1 MAKARAIPG
10 FADATSFKNAAG
22 LAVAVRTEEVFA
34 HSDGVLDTADIERV
48 HDMRVAT
55 RRLRAAMEIF
65 AACFPKKEHHQL
77 LREVKT
83 LADVLGERR
92 DPDVLVAALDKLADG
107 LTANER
113 PGIRH
118 LVAELRAQQAEA
130 NERLAA
136 ELRRVA
142 SEGLCDRLLAL
153 AASATGKAA

>member
-10 FADATSFKNAAG
+10 FAEAPSFKVAAA
-22 LAVAVRTEEVFA
+22 LAVTVRTEEVFA
-34 HSDGVLDTADIERV
+34 HAEGVLDTADIERV

-55 RRLRAAMEIF
+55 RRLRAALEIF

-92 DPDVLVAALDKLADG
+92 DPDVSIAGLEQVAEALTG
-107 LTANER
+107 NER

-118 LVAELRAQQAEA
+118 LVAELRAQQATA

-136 ELRRVA
+136 ELQRVA
-142 SEGLCDRLLAL
+142 AEGLCDRLLAL
-153 AASATGKAA
+153 AAGAAA